1 MSPVFTTISGVTSLG
16 TMTAGTPKEY
26 SVVAR
31 DSFGNIVDNNDFVI
45 IENNLKEVIFYK
57 LLYKKFKKN
66 TMDNSVVL
74 EGDAKASMEVNTP
87 EDAVESIDDLKSMH
101 LKEINVMKVSIR

>member
-1 MSPVFTTISGVTSLG
+1 MF
-16 TMTAGTPKEY
+16 
-26 SVVAR
+26 
-31 DSFGNIVDNNDFVI
+31 
-45 IENNLKEVIFYK
+45 
-57 LLYKKFKKN
+57 KFKKN